1 MPITAGQPE
10 AGLTTT
16 TSPLSTPPGTSPNV
30 RAVPAYAAIS
40 PMRAWFPAAAVSQS
54 LKSAT
59 PVNRAAVIG
68 WRQSRAMSRYR
79 NTLPTEDGSPAA
91 PALSLIASVASSE
104 PGELPQIDAVDVVP
118 APVSSAVVLIRPL
131 ISWSSRR
138 SVRTAQTW
146 PECSAALA
154 VATALPNAANDIGC
168 RIRRSRSATVLIP
181 CVMMPP
187 TLPTTERMASGSVRC
202 SPAMALP
209 SAVTALVG
217 SVSSPK
223 EPDGRQK
230 YPPQRP
236 REWQPSLEPM
246 RTWPPTGPPHRQVRE
261 G

>member
-1 MPITAGQPE
+1 
-10 AGLTTT
+10 
-16 TSPLSTPPGTSPNV
+16 
-30 RAVPAYAAIS
+30 
-40 PMRAWFPAAAVSQS
+40 
-54 LKSAT
+54 
-59 PVNRAAVIG
+59 
-68 WRQSRAMSRYR
+68 
-79 NTLPTEDGSPAA
+79 
-91 PALSLIASVASSE
+91 
-104 PGELPQIDAVDVVP
+104 
-118 APVSSAVVLIRPL
+118 VSSAVVLIRPL

-246 RTWPPTGPPHRQVRE
+246 HTWPPTGPPHRQVRE
-261 G
+261 GHLEELQVPQGGLHELRPAPPPQRTARAALPPSLGVG